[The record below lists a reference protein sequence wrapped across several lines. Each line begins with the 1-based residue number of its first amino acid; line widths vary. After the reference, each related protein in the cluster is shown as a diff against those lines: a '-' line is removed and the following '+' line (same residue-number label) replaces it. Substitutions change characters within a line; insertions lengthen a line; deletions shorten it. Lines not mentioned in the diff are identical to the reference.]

1 MNKEEKCKELLEK
14 IKQTPDNI
22 IEEAIDSLGDKMLKE
37 EIEEIKKLLFQ
48 DRLTQYEEG
57 E

>member
-37 EIEEIKKLLFQ
+37 EIEEIKNYYFKT
-48 DRLTQYEEG
+48 D
-57 E
+57 